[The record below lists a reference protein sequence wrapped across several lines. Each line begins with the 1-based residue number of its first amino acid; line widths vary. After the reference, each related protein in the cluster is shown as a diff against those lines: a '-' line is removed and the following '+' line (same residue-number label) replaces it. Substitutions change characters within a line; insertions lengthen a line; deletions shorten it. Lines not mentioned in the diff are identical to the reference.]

1 MEIQSAYK
9 QKMEAQLNE
18 WSAQIN
24 LLEAKMD
31 NVGAEMRVKR
41 AEELHE
47 LRSKQKAAMEKMRE
61 LGRSTGEAW
70 EQVKL
75 AADKMWADLKTGL
88 TDAQSK
94 FK

>member
-1 MEIQSAYK
+1 MEIRDAYK
-9 QKMEAQLNE
+9 QKMGAQLKE

-24 LLEAKMD
+24 LLEARMD

-41 AEELHE
+41 AEQLHE
-47 LRSKQKAAMEKMRE
+47 LRNKQQVAAAKMHE

-70 EQVKL
+70 DQMTL
-75 AADKMWADLKTGL
+75 TADKMWDDLRAGLAD
-88 TDAQSK
+88 AHAK

>member
-1 MEIQSAYK
+1 MEIQEAYK
-9 QKMEAQLNE
+9 QKMGAQLKE

-41 AEELHE
+41 AEQLHE
-47 LRSKQKAAMEKMRE
+47 LRDKQKAAAVKMHE
-61 LGRSTGEAW
+61 LGKSTGEAW
-70 EQVKL
+70 DQMTQT
-75 AADKMWADLKTGL
+75 ADKMWDDLRAGLAD
-88 TDAQSK
+88 AHAK